1 MTRIRALIAAA
12 LALTSALL
20 LAACGGGGNGED
32 PQQVLQQTF
41 NNPTSIRS
49 GTFDLDFR
57 VETSGGENPG
67 SFEAKLGGKFAS
79 QGPNQFP
86 KFDIDASVKAESGS
100 QDISGTG
107 GLISTGNQAFV
118 NFQGTNYA
126 VPQQLYDEFTT
137 TYAQLQGQSSSSKSA
152 NLLKALNI
160 SPANW
165 LTDLKNEG
173 TADVEGTQTI
183 HISGSANVSKLVED
197 LKAIAQRAGSAVG
210 NVNTQQLNQLNDVV
224 QSGDIDV
231 YSGENDKLLRRF
243 QIHADLK
250 PPPGTPGAPDSLTID
265 IQLNFADVNKP
276 ETFTAPANAEPLNNL
291 FQSLGVNPGQLGN
304 ALRGGLGTGG
314 ALPESGGSTTAPS
327 TSGVQAY
334 EQCLSQASGTADI
347 AEMRRPAHSVAD

>member
-1 MTRIRALIAAA
+1 VTPIRALIAAA
-12 LALTSALL
+12 LALTSAVL

-41 NNPTSIRS
+41 SNPTSIRS

-57 VETSGGENPG
+57 VDTSGGDNPG
-67 SFEAKLGGKFAS
+67 TFEAKLGGKFAS

-86 KFDIDASVKAESGS
+86 KFDIDASVKADSGS
-100 QDISGTG
+100 QDLSGTG
-107 GLISTGNQAFV
+107 GLISTGDQAFV

-137 TYAQLQGQSSSSKSA
+137 TYAQLQGQSGSNKSA

-173 TADVEGTQTI
+173 TTDVEGTQTI

-231 YSGENDKLLRRF
+231 YSGEDDKLLRRF
-243 QIHADLK
+243 QIHVDLK
-250 PPPGTPGAPDSLTID
+250 PPPGTPGAPDSLSVD

-276 ETFTAPANAEPLNNL
+276 QTFTAPANAEPLNNL
-291 FQSLGVNPGQLGN
+291 FQSLGVNSGQLGK

-314 ALPESGGSTTAPS
+314 ALPESGGSTTPPS
-327 TSGVQAY
+327 ASGVQAY
-334 EQCLSQASGTADI
+334 QQCLSQASGVAELQKCADLLTQ
-347 AEMRRPAHSVAD
+347 

>member
-20 LAACGGGGNGED
+20 LAACGGGGNGEN

-57 VETSGGENPG
+57 VETSGGQNPG

-86 KFDIDASVKAESGS
+86 KFDIDASVKAEGGS

-250 PPPGTPGAPDSLTID
+250 PPAGTPGAPDSLTID

-334 EQCLSQASGTADI
+334 EQCLSQASGTADLQKC
-347 AEMRRPAHSVAD
+347 ADLLTQ